1 MSLFSSDDKKGEAK
15 GKTGRGEGLSVI
27 VQFDGGSRGNPG
39 PAGIGV
45 TLTDEDGTPLYEMG
59 EFLGNCT
66 NNVAEYTALVRG
78 LAAAKVLGATKITV
92 KADSELVVR
101 QINGIYKVKSP
112 DLKPLFQRAMAL
124 IEELPDVKIVH
135 VYREKNERAD
145 ELANMAMDR
154 AAFGGGGGTK
164 IEPLGP
170 LADALAGFGKSRTKK
185 AIRET
190 PELPLDR
197 GAIAGISGLQSLI
210 KLLRNPES
218 DISAKELEA
227 LLLIAES
234 PGRTQ
239 LEISQEMKLSDAATY
254 RVLSDDLM
262 LRHKW
267 VIRGEGAGDSESRG
281 FFLTAK
287 GRVLVEKLAHAVRSS
302 E

>member
-1 MSLFSSDDKKGEAK
+1 MSLFSDEKKGEAK
-15 GKTGRGEGLSVI
+15 GKKGKGEGLSVI

-78 LAAAKVLGATKITV
+78 LAAAKLLGAAKVTI

-124 IEELPDVKIVH
+124 IDELHDVKVVH

-145 ELANMAMDR
+145 ELANLAMDR
-154 AAFGGGGGTK
+154 AALGGGLVK

-170 LADALAGFGKSRTKK
+170 LADAVAGFGKPR
-185 AIRET
+185 A
-190 PELPLDR
+190 PR
-197 GAIAGISGLQSLI
+197 GNSASAEAPPAVTGISSLLALTR
-210 KLLRNPES
+210 LLRAAEDLS
-218 DISAKELEA
+218 SKELEA

-239 LEISQEMKLSDAATY
+239 VELSQEMQLSDAAIY
-254 RVLSDDLM
+254 RIIADGLM
-262 LRHKW
+262 LRHHFVAKSTAESDDETRAF
-267 VIRGEGAGDSESRG
+267 VLTKAGDDFVRK
-281 FFLTAK
+281 LKATAMPQ
-287 GRVLVEKLAHAVRSS
+287 
-302 E
+302 